1 MRMMI
6 KDILTKNG
14 YNVAGEA
21 ENGARAIE
29 KYNELKPDLVL
40 MDITMPELDGIG
52 ALKKIKEAD
61 PNALII
67 MCSAMGQQ
75 AMVIESIQAG
85 AKDFI
90 VKPFQGDRVLEAVK
104 KVVGQYAPCNYTK
117 DRQLSPV
124 SDRPAIVCV
133 CSGDYLL
140 HNTLDREIPE
150 GEEQCK

>member
-1 MRMMI
+1 MAKNILIVDDAAFMRMMI

-14 YNVAGEA
+14 YNVVGEA
-21 ENGARAIE
+21 ENGMKAFE
-29 KYNELKPDLVL
+29 KYNELHPDLVL

-52 ALKKIKEAD
+52 ALKKIKGAD

-90 VKPFQGDRVLEAVK
+90 VKPFQADRVIEAVK
-104 KVVGQYAPCNYTK
+104 KVVG
-117 DRQLSPV
+117 
-124 SDRPAIVCV
+124 
-133 CSGDYLL
+133 
-140 HNTLDREIPE
+140 
-150 GEEQCK
+150 